1 MTITPQETDLNIL
14 IVEDSRDDVE
24 LLMFRL
30 RKSFKS
36 VSYTHVSNLEQYIKA
51 IRPAAASPVSP
62 LASPPYNIVISDWAV
77 PGYDGF
83 VALKALQDVDD
94 TIPFIVISGTIGEA
108 TAVALMKA
116 GAYDFVLKDQS
127 AHIPY
132 VITKALEWADRRRLE
147 HEQRRQIEMQIKAL
161 SSSPIAMAILDN
173 KGKFEWINP
182 AYEWLT
188 GWTLAELKGHYL
200 WEFTALTSQSN
211 CLQIFEELEHKAAH
225 QCEEMETRKD
235 GSRYHEFKQLVKLLD
250 TTTSSQRYLLIRQ
263 DITFLKEYRTRLEI
277 DAELPQMLENCQTLP
292 ALYRQAAAYIRRTFD
307 IEHLGFIQLDEQG
320 RSVPPWYGDDMSQ
333 SPSLGIIQ
341 GSRFPIIVSGTTK
354 ALCVVE
360 WKPSFMQGSDI
371 LLSYALEKLEQPL
384 ARLEA
389 QENAR
394 EWMKRLSLLDVFKEY
409 FGSGRNFG
417 AAMSNVIRSIRET
430 LGADSIAL
438 YLDNHDGM
446 LSCREYDGFRT
457 DLIKGAIIQ
466 PGQKN
471 VGLAADERRIVAA
484 EDLKQ
489 NSSYVPQFR
498 ELIAR
503 EQFVSQYCVPII
515 LFNEVRAVLELFFRH
530 PFKPD
535 ETWLA
540 FAQAAAYQTGI
551 ALEFQSVIEELD
563 GACQELQRT
572 NESII
577 EGLSS
582 ALEFRDEETEG
593 HTLRVTALFMSF
605 ASRFITNENE
615 LKRLRIGSLLHDIGK
630 IGIPDAILNKPGP
643 LTPEERAVMQK
654 HPLISKEIL
663 SRIPSLS
670 DCIDIPLYHHE
681 KYDGTGYPFG
691 LKGEEIPLA
700 ARIFAVIDVYEA
712 LTSNRPYR
720 KAWSKEKAIEY
731 IRDNAGTHFDPEI
744 ALRFMELNL

>member
-62 LASPPYNIVISDWAV
+62 PASPPYNIVISDWAV

-83 VALKALQDVDD
+83 VALQVLQDVDD

-173 KGKFEWINP
+173 EGKFEWINP

-200 WEFTALTSQSN
+200 WEFTAIASQSD

-225 QCEEMETRKD
+225 QCEGMEARKD

-263 DITFLKEYRTRLEI
+263 DITFVKEYRTRLEI

-341 GSRFPIIVSGTTK
+341 GTRFPIIVNGTTK

-438 YLDNHDGM
+438 YLDNHDGT

-466 PGQKN
+466 LGQKN
-471 VGLAADERRIVAA
+471 VGLAAEERRIVAA

-489 NSSYVPQFR
+489 DSSYTPQFR

-540 FAQAAAYQTGI
+540 FAQAAAYQTGV

-563 GACQELQRT
+563 GAYQELQRA
-572 NESII
+572 NESNI

-605 ASRFITNENE
+605 ASRFITNGNE

>member
-14 IVEDSRDDVE
+14 IVEDNKDDVD
-24 LLMFRL
+24 LLMYRL

-36 VSYTHVSNLEQYIKA
+36 VSYTHVSNLEQYLEA
-51 IRPAAASPVSP
+51 IRKTVDRNIESAI
-62 LASPPYNIVISDWAV
+62 YNVIISDWAV

-83 VALKALQDVDD
+83 VALQALQDVDE
-94 TIPFIVISGTIGEA
+94 TIPFIVVSGTIGEE
-108 TAVALMKA
+108 TAVKLIKA

-127 AHIPY
+127 AHLPY
-132 VITKALEWADRRRLE
+132 IITKALEWADQRRIE
-147 HEQRRQIEMQIKAL
+147 HEQRRQIELQTKAL

-173 KGKFEWINP
+173 EGKFEWINP
-182 AYEWLT
+182 AYEVLT
-188 GWTLAELKGHYL
+188 GWTLAELKGHHL
-200 WEFTALTSQSN
+200 WEFTALASQSD
-211 CLQIFEELEHKAAH
+211 CSQVFEELEHKEAH
-225 QCEEMETRKD
+225 QCEGMETRKD

-250 TTTSSQRYLLIRQ
+250 ANASSQRYLLIRQ

-277 DAELPQMLENCQTLP
+277 DAELPQILANCQTLH
-292 ALYRQAAAYIRRTFD
+292 ALYQQAAAYIRRTFD
-307 IEHLGFIQLDEQG
+307 IEHLGFIRLDEQG
-320 RSVPPWYGDDMSQ
+320 TSVPPWYGDDMSQ
-333 SPSLGIIQ
+333 SLSLGIIQ
-341 GSRFPIIVSGTTK
+341 ETRFPVIVSGTTK

-360 WKPSFMQGSDI
+360 WKPSFMHGSDL
-371 LLSYALEKLEQPL
+371 LLSYALEKMEQPL

-394 EWMKRLSLLDVFKEY
+394 EWMKRLSLLDIFREY
-409 FGSGRNFG
+409 FGSGRDFS
-417 AAMSNVIRSIRET
+417 AAISKVIRLIRET
-430 LGADSIAL
+430 LRADSITL
-438 YLDNHDGM
+438 YISNNDGTFA
-446 LSCREYDGFRT
+446 CRNYDGFKT
-457 DLIKGAIIQ
+457 NLAKDAIIQ
-466 PGQKN
+466 LGQKN
-471 VGLAADERRIVAA
+471 VGLAAEERRIVAVD
-484 EDLKQ
+484 DLEQ
-489 NSSYVPQFR
+489 DSSYVQQFR

-503 EQFVSQYCVPII
+503 EQFVSQYCVPVI

-540 FAQAAAYQTGI
+540 FAQAAAYQTGV

-563 GACQELQRT
+563 GAYQELKRA

-582 ALEFRDEETEG
+582 ALEFRDEKTEG

-605 ASRFITNENE
+605 ASRFIQDENE
-615 LKRLRIGSLLHDIGK
+615 LKKLRIGSLLHDIGK
-630 IGIPDAILNKPGP
+630 IGIPDTILNKPGP

-663 SRIPSLS
+663 SRIPSLG

-681 KYDGTGYPFG
+681 KYDGTGYPYG

-712 LTSNRPYR
+712 LTSDRPYR

>member
-173 KGKFEWINP
+173 EGKFEWINP

>member
-1 MTITPQETDLNIL
+1 
-14 IVEDSRDDVE
+14 
-24 LLMFRL
+24 
-30 RKSFKS
+30 
-36 VSYTHVSNLEQYIKA
+36 
-51 IRPAAASPVSP
+51 
-62 LASPPYNIVISDWAV
+62 
-77 PGYDGF
+77 
-83 VALKALQDVDD
+83 
-94 TIPFIVISGTIGEA
+94 
-108 TAVALMKA
+108 
-116 GAYDFVLKDQS
+116 
-127 AHIPY
+127 
-132 VITKALEWADRRRLE
+132 
-147 HEQRRQIEMQIKAL
+147 
-161 SSSPIAMAILDN
+161 
-173 KGKFEWINP
+173 
-182 AYEWLT
+182 
-188 GWTLAELKGHYL
+188 
-200 WEFTALTSQSN
+200 
-211 CLQIFEELEHKAAH
+211 
-225 QCEEMETRKD
+225 
-235 GSRYHEFKQLVKLLD
+235 
-250 TTTSSQRYLLIRQ
+250 
-263 DITFLKEYRTRLEI
+263 
-277 DAELPQMLENCQTLP
+277 
-292 ALYRQAAAYIRRTFD
+292 
-307 IEHLGFIQLDEQG
+307 
-320 RSVPPWYGDDMSQ
+320 
-333 SPSLGIIQ
+333 
-341 GSRFPIIVSGTTK
+341 
-354 ALCVVE
+354 
-360 WKPSFMQGSDI
+360 
-371 LLSYALEKLEQPL
+371 LEQPL

-503 EQFVSQYCVPII
+503 EQFVSQYCVPVI

-540 FAQAAAYQTGI
+540 FAQAAAYQTGV

-563 GACQELQRT
+563 GAYQELQRT